1 MINRSVWNLFAGEAK
16 ITDDI
21 QRSLDEVKSIRK
33 VSHTMKTELQNSLQI
48 KECFLIQT
56 FDSSKLV
63 WTIMLT

>member
-56 FDSSKLV
+56 FDHSKLV